1 MEATPSLTVLL
12 VLSGFLLYLKFKR
25 SSLHTIPAM
34 GPSGALSSY
43 RGALDYLRNAPK
55 IIQAGYNKHKS
66 IFRVPYLDKWVVVL
80 CSPELINDL
89 RKARDEDLSA
99 AHGFG
104 ATLAVNYTLGAGFVS
119 NPYHVR
125 VIQSSLTRS
134 IAARFADIHD
144 EIVTAFQ
151 DEIGTRLPVNPDSP
165 WIPLPALKTVLRIVS
180 RTSNR
185 LFVGVELCRNTDYRD
200 LNIEFAEDVMK
211 RARLINL
218 FPNVLKPL
226 VGPMLS
232 PLPRGMARAK
242 KHLVAMI
249 ETRLKIED
257 EYGTDWE
264 GRPNDLISWLLE
276 HATAEERT
284 VNNLIQRILM
294 INFVAI
300 HTTANSFT
308 QALYHLAAAPEYVA
322 PLREEIEAALGEDG
336 WTKAAMGKCV
346 KLDSFLRESQRFN
359 GVSAINMNRMVMNPT
374 GFTFSDGTH
383 LPYGSFIAAATYA
396 THHDDAHYA
405 DAETFDGFRFARLRG
420 EGGGADSAKFGMVTP
435 DAEFLSFGLG
445 KHACPG
451 RFFAV
456 TELKVMLAHIL
467 QNYDVKL
474 EQEGVRPHS
483 EWFGTTCG
491 ANRSAKILFRKR
503 T

>member
-1 MEATPSLTVLL
+1 
-12 VLSGFLLYLKFKR
+12 
-25 SSLHTIPAM
+25 IPAM
-34 GPSGALSSY
+34 GPSGPLSSY
-43 RGALDYLRNAPK
+43 HGALDYLRNAPK

-89 RKARDEDLSA
+89 RKAREDDLRRA
-99 AHGFG
+99 W
-104 ATLAVNYTLGAGFVS
+104 TLAVNYTLGAGFVMH
-119 NPYHVR
+119 PYHVR

-134 IAARFADIHD
+134 IGARFADIHD
-144 EIVTAFQ
+144 EIVTAFH
-151 DEIGTRLPVNPDSP
+151 DEIGRLLHPDSD
-165 WIPLPALKTVLRIVS
+165 WWVAVPALKTVLRIVS

-200 LNIEFAEDVMK
+200 LNIEFAEDVIK

-218 FPNVLKPL
+218 FPNVLKPF
-226 VGPMLS
+226 VGPILS
-232 PLPRGMARAK
+232 PLPRGMAHAK
-242 KHLVAMI
+242 KHLVPVI
-249 ETRLKIED
+249 EERLRVEE
-257 EYGTDWE
+257 EYGKDWE

-276 HATAEERT
+276 QAPAEERT
-284 VNNLIQRILM
+284 VDNLIQRILM
-294 INFVAI
+294 INFAAI

-322 PLREEIEAALGEDG
+322 PLREEIEAALLKDG
-336 WTKAAMGKCV
+336 WSKAAMGKCV

-359 GVSAINMNRMVMNPT
+359 GVSAINMNRMVMNPA

-383 LPYGSFIAAATYA
+383 LPRGSFIAAATYA

-405 DAETFDGFRFARLRG
+405 DAELFDGFRFARMRAG
-420 EGGGADSAKFGMVTP
+420 AEEGGADSAKFGMVTP
-435 DAEFLSFGLG
+435 NAEFLSFGLG
-445 KHACPG
+445 NHACPG

-474 EQEGVRPHS
+474 EKEGVRPPS

-491 ANRSAKILFRKR
+491 ANRSAKVLFKKR